1 MKLPQTPPLHDLLEL
16 TDPANPEVPQHLLFH
31 VEEELYALSLRE
43 VSELARLERLMPVPG
58 LPPHFIGV
66 INLRGNVVP
75 IMDLQLRFGLAATP
89 TQPKSLIL
97 ICRIDDTLTGLLV
110 NSITKVATIQSEAY
124 GPNHPRFSAGEKVSG
139 VATCDDAL
147 VAILNLEAVID
158 LPKTPPA

>member
-89 TQPKSLIL
+89 PQPKSLIL

-139 VATCDDAL
+139 VATCDDGL

-158 LPKTPPA
+158 LPKTPPT